1 MKTLGL
7 RQFATTLLIG
17 ASLVAVSGC
26 QQTAEAPS
34 SPAASPAQEVS
45 SPAAPTEKKDV
56 KFTLAWL
63 LQGTDAP
70 ITLAIDKGYF
80 AAEGLNVTFER
91 GYGSADT
98 PSKVA
103 AGQYDI
109 GTGDI
114 YNMIEFNE
122 KNPDKKLVAFAVFS
136 NGAPF
141 AIATL
146 ADSGIK
152 TPKDLAGKKLGAPA
166 GDAPRRLWPVFATS
180 VGIPPDSVEWV
191 TMEPK
196 LRETFLLQKQVDAI
210 SGFVTTFKPNLV
222 KAGKKDADIVVFYF
236 KDYGLPMY
244 GNVLF
249 AREDFIKKNP
259 DVIKAFTKAVLKGMK
274 DTIADPDA
282 ALKSVLK
289 ASQQPMDEAAERMR
303 LEIALNNLY
312 VNDEVKKNGLF
323 GLDPERMQKTIDQT
337 VKGFGLK
344 TTPKVT
350 DVFDDSFLPPKEER
364 MLQ

>member
-1 MKTLGL
+1 MNISGL
-7 RQFATTLLIG
+7 KQLATTLFVG
-17 ASLVAVSGC
+17 VALLAANGC
-26 QQTAEAPS
+26 QPTAEAPS
-34 SPAASPAQEVS
+34 SPAASPAQEVA
-45 SPAAPTEKKDV
+45 SPAASKEKKDV

-70 ITLAIDKGYF
+70 ITLAIDNGYF
-80 AAEGLNVTFER
+80 AAEGLNVTIER

-98 PSKVA
+98 ASKVA

-109 GTGDI
+109 GVGDI

-122 KNPDKKLVAFAVFS
+122 KNPDKKVVAFAVLS

-141 AIATL
+141 AITTL

-152 TPKDLAGKKLGAPA
+152 TPKDLVGKKLGAPV
-166 GDAPRRLWPVFATS
+166 GDAPRRLWPVFATA
-180 VGIPPDSVEWV
+180 VGIDPNSVEWV

-210 SGFVTTFKPNLV
+210 SGFTTTFKPNLA
-222 KAGKKDADIVVFYF
+222 KAGKKEADLVVFDF
-236 KDYGLPMY
+236 KDNGLPMY
-244 GNVLF
+244 GNVFF

-259 DVIKAFTKAVLKGMK
+259 EVIKGFTLAVLKGMK
-274 DTIADPDA
+274 DTIKDPDA

-289 ASQQPMDEAAERMR
+289 TSQQPMDEAAEKMR
-303 LEIALNNLY
+303 LEIALNGLY
-312 VNDEVKKNGLF
+312 VNDEVKKIGLF
-323 GLDPERMQKTIDQT
+323 GFDPERMQKTLDQA

-344 TTPKVT
+344 TTPKVNE
-350 DVFDDSFLPPKEER
+350 VFDDSFLPPQAER
-364 MLQ
+364 ML